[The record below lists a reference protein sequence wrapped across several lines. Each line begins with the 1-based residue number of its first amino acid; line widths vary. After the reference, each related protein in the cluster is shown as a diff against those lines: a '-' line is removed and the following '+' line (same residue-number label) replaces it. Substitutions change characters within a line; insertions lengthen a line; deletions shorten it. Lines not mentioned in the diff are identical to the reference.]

1 MKRIYKSIPLAV
13 LLCFTGLGAHAQRG
27 YTAFTY
33 NIAIPAG
40 ETSDYIRNQT
50 SWRGAGVELGRYI
63 FSDKF
68 SIGIG
73 ANWNVFNNVIRG
85 ESVQLTDT
93 FTLSGVQFRY
103 INALPVYVTGKYYF
117 GNSDNKL
124 VPYAGLGVGTAFVRN
139 DNNIGQIQFYSKGW
153 QFAIYPEIGLK
164 FKAFRRAELLLS
176 GRYNKGFATSKVP
189 DLSYATINL
198 GITYSY

>member
-1 MKRIYKSIPLAV
+1 MKRIYKLSLLAI
-13 LLCFTGLGAHAQRG
+13 LLHLTGLTAFAQRG
-27 YTAFTY
+27 YTAITY

-50 SWRGAGVELGRYI
+50 SWRGGGVELGRYI

-73 ANWNVFNNVIRG
+73 GNWNVFNSVIRG

-93 FTLSGVQFRY
+93 FTLSGAQFRY

-117 GNSDNKL
+117 GNGGNV
-124 VPYAGLGVGTAFVRN
+124 VPYAGLGVGAAFVRN
-139 DNNIGQIQFYSKGW
+139 DNNIGQIQLYNKGW
-153 QFAIYPEIGLK
+153 QFAIYPEVGLK
-164 FKAFRRAELLLS
+164 YKAFRK
-176 GRYNKGFATSKVP
+176 GR
-189 DLSYATINL
+189 
-198 GITYSY
+198 ITAQWTL